1 MTFNAWLN
9 IEFLI
14 LISYIC
20 SAVIFL
26 FIRCFTKDRWDL
38 NFDVEITTENTDAL
52 EQKYLSLEV
61 FQAFCAPMMVTYFF
75 FIQNPNMDNS
85 TRTIL
90 IAFFWMNFAQTIFC
104 IFINFVQIHEL
115 RTRGTPPNENKLLRW
130 WAELNEKIRP
140 SRNAMMPKIQFA
152 MYYLLV
158 ILLPLAMIILFG
170 YASIFTDLYQATIA
184 PWLLACVVNNLILL
198 TFVNWLI
205 LIPAVEAGRHMIK

>member
-1 MTFNAWLN
+1 MRFNAWLN

-61 FQAFCAPMMVTYFF
+61 FQAFCAPMVTTYFF
-75 FIQNPNMDNS
+75 YIQKRNHIEHDHCK
-85 TRTIL
+85 IL
-90 IAFFWMNFAQTIFC
+90 IAFIWMQFSQTIFC
-104 IFINFVQIHEL
+104 IFLDFVQIYEV
-115 RTRGTPPNENKLLRW
+115 RTRGTPDFENNWLRW
-130 WAELNEKIRP
+130 WAELMEKIRP
-140 SRNAMMPKIQFA
+140 FRNAVVPKIQFA

-158 ILLPLAMIILFG
+158 ILLPLAMIVCFG
-170 YASIFTDLYQATIA
+170 CASMFTDLWDTTIA
-184 PWLLACVVNNLILL
+184 PWLLACVVNNLILS
-198 TFVNWLI
+198 TYVNWLI
-205 LIPAVEAGRHMIK
+205 FIPSVE